1 MKRSILGGKN
11 LMSEI
16 KFDQSLKQL
25 EKLVEEMEEEEMPLE
40 KSLRKYEEGIG
51 LARSCLEKL
60 NQAEKRIEILKKPAG
75 ASPETRPL
83 EVDLGPDNEEMD
95 REETLR
101 E

>member
-1 MKRSILGGKN
+1 
-11 LMSEI
+11 MSEI
-16 KFDQSLKQL
+16 KFDQALKRL

-40 KSLRKYEEGIG
+40 KSLSKYEEGVG

-60 NQAEKRIEILKKPAG
+60 TQAEKRIEILKKPAG
-75 ASPETRPL
+75 AEPRLKLRGGPETRPF
-83 EVDLGPDNEEMD
+83 EVDPDPDNEEVD